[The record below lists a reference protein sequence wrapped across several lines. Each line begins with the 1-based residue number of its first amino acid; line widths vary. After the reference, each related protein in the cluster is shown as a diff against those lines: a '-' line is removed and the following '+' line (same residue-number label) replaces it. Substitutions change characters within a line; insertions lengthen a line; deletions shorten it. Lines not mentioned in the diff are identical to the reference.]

1 MRWNHKI
8 VTLTVLLA
16 IGITMVGCG
25 ASSSTAGS
33 TAASTASTTS
43 SEAQK
48 TEVHPMQGVLLSDP
62 LSDGTYHISF
72 ESDKVWVGERK
83 NTINNAVV
91 YDYDRYTAADI
102 EALSEGDTI
111 ITHLNGTEEITALTV
126 ESVERENNYVTINGG
141 IEEGGIDLC
150 KEDDHYRTLTWDD
163 YPAYYE
169 VGVVKQLVMADDI
182 ELSDGAADFEADPVI
197 VKGDRTVCDAMSNEE
212 DAYGWNAGNT
222 TVTIQN
228 GEITRADRIWVPPR
242 SFRRMQTGR
251 CAALT
256 RRKRQGTIY
265 PLQFGW
271 YHGVL
276 SSTAFVP

>member
-1 MRWNHKI
+1 MKWNHKI
-8 VTLTVLLA
+8 GTLTVLLA
-16 IGITMVGCG
+16 LGITMAGCG
-25 ASSSTAGS
+25 ASGSTAGS
-33 TAASTASTTS
+33 AAASTTSTTS

-111 ITHLNGTEEITALTV
+111 ITHLNGTEETTALTV
-126 ESVERENNYVTINGG
+126 ESIERENNYVTINGG

-182 ELSDGAADFEADPVI
+182 ELSDGAADYEADPVI
-197 VKGDRTVCDAMSNEE
+197 VKGDRAVCDAMSNEE
-212 DAYGWNAGNT
+212 DGYGWNAGNT

-228 GEITRADRIWVPPR
+228 GEMTHVDRIWVP
-242 SFRRMQTGR
+242 
-251 CAALT
+251 
-256 RRKRQGTIY
+256 
-265 PLQFGW
+265 
-271 YHGVL
+271 
-276 SSTAFVP
+276 

>member
-197 VKGDRTVCDAMSNEE
+197 VKGDRAVCDAMSNEE
-212 DAYGWNAGNT
+212 DVYGWNAGNT

-228 GEITRADRIWVPPR
+228 GEMTHADRIWVP
-242 SFRRMQTGR
+242 
-251 CAALT
+251 
-256 RRKRQGTIY
+256 
-265 PLQFGW
+265 
-271 YHGVL
+271 
-276 SSTAFVP
+276 

>member
-1 MRWNHKI
+1 MKWNRKI
-8 VTLTVLLA
+8 GTLTVLLA
-16 IGITMVGCG
+16 LGITMAGCG
-25 ASSSTAGS
+25 TPGSTAGS
-33 TAASTASTTS
+33 AAASTTSTTS

-48 TEVHPMQGVLLSDP
+48 TEVQPMQGVLLSDP

-163 YPAYYE
+163 FPAYYE

-182 ELSDGAADFEADPVI
+182 ELSDGAADFGADPVI
-197 VKGDRTVCDAMSNEE
+197 VKGDRAVCDAMSNEE
-212 DAYGWNAGNT
+212 DGYGWNAGNT

-228 GEITRADRIWVPPR
+228 GEMTHADRIWVP
-242 SFRRMQTGR
+242 
-251 CAALT
+251 
-256 RRKRQGTIY
+256 
-265 PLQFGW
+265 
-271 YHGVL
+271 
-276 SSTAFVP
+276 

>member
-33 TAASTASTTS
+33 TAASAASTTS

-150 KEDDHYRTLTWDD
+150 KEDDYYRTLTWDD
-163 YPAYYE
+163 FPVYYE
-169 VGVVKQLVMADDI
+169 VGVAKQLVMADDI

-197 VKGDRTVCDAMSNEE
+197 VKGDRAVCDAMSNEE
-212 DAYGWNAGNT
+212 DGYGWNAGNT

-228 GEITRADRIWVPPR
+228 GEMTHVDRIWVP
-242 SFRRMQTGR
+242 
-251 CAALT
+251 
-256 RRKRQGTIY
+256 
-265 PLQFGW
+265 
-271 YHGVL
+271 
-276 SSTAFVP
+276 

>member
-1 MRWNHKI
+1 
-8 VTLTVLLA
+8 
-16 IGITMVGCG
+16 
-25 ASSSTAGS
+25 
-33 TAASTASTTS
+33 
-43 SEAQK
+43 
-48 TEVHPMQGVLLSDP
+48 MQGVLLSDP

-169 VGVVKQLVMADDI
+169 VGVVKQLIMADDI

-197 VKGDRTVCDAMSNEE
+197 AKGDRAVCDAMRNEE
-212 DAYGWNAGNT
+212 DIYGWNAGNT

-228 GEITRADRIWVPPR
+228 GEITRVDRIWVP
-242 SFRRMQTGR
+242 
-251 CAALT
+251 
-256 RRKRQGTIY
+256 
-265 PLQFGW
+265 
-271 YHGVL
+271 
-276 SSTAFVP
+276 

>member
-83 NTINNAVV
+83 NTINDAVV
-91 YDYDRYTAADI
+91 YDYDRYTAPEI

-111 ITHLNGTEEITALTV
+111 ATHLNGTEEITALTV

-163 YPAYYE
+163 FPVYYE
-169 VGVVKQLVMADDI
+169 VGVAKQLVMADDI

-197 VKGDRTVCDAMSNEE
+197 VKGDRAVCDAMSNEE
-212 DAYGWNAGNT
+212 DGYGWNAGNT

-228 GEITRADRIWVPPR
+228 GEVTHADRIWVP
-242 SFRRMQTGR
+242 
-251 CAALT
+251 
-256 RRKRQGTIY
+256 
-265 PLQFGW
+265 
-271 YHGVL
+271 
-276 SSTAFVP
+276 

>member
-163 YPAYYE
+163 FPAYYE
-169 VGVVKQLVMADDI
+169 VGVAKQLVMADDI

-197 VKGDRTVCDAMSNEE
+197 VKGD
-212 DAYGWNAGNT
+212 
-222 TVTIQN
+222 Q
-228 GEITRADRIWVPPR
+228 
-242 SFRRMQTGR
+242 
-251 CAALT
+251 LT
-256 RRKRQGTIY
+256 HMIFCESILFY
-265 PLQFGW
+265 C
-271 YHGVL
+271 Y
-276 SSTAFVP
+276 